1 MKLKHTLAG
10 LAVAACA
17 CLTALPT
24 QAGETTVGGKMYG
37 DFSYKSVKDADG
49 NKIDG
54 TGTGY
59 DGKRF
64 YVTVDHVIDEIWSLN
79 FTTDI
84 GDQNGAYDVYAKKA
98 YVQAKLRN
106 APVTVRAGSA
116 DLPWI
121 PAVEGL
127 YGFRYVENV
136 IVDRLKFG
144 TSADWGMHVMGKAAA
159 GRIDYQ
165 ASVVNGGGYKHPA
178 RSKTVDFAGRIGATP
193 VDGLNVAVGGYVG
206 KLGQEMETTAF
217 SQNASRADVVAA
229 YAKSGVK
236 VGGEFFQA
244 RQWKLVTTDQKD
256 KAQGFSGWASV
267 EVAPA
272 WTLFGRYDSARL
284 SKDLDPDYEDR
295 YFNVGIQYAAA
306 KGLVVSPVFKY
317 EKKQKSTTAA
327 NNNKVTE
334 FGIFAQAKF

>member
-1 MKLKHTLAG
+1 MKMKHTLAG
-10 LAVAACA
+10 LAVLAGVGLAAFPA
-17 CLTALPT
+17 H
-24 QAGETTVGGKMYG
+24 AGETTVSGKMYG

-49 NKIDG
+49 NKLDG

-64 YVTVDHVIDEIWSLN
+64 YITVGHVIDDVWSLN

-106 APVTVRAGSA
+106 APITVRAGSA

-121 PAVEGL
+121 PAVEGM

-136 IVDRLKFG
+136 LVDRLKFG
-144 TSADWGMHVMGKAAA
+144 TSADWGMHVMGKAAD
-159 GRIDYQ
+159 GRINYQ
-165 ASVVNGGGYKHPA
+165 ASAINGGGYKHPS
-178 RSKTVDFAGRIGATP
+178 RSKTVDFAGRLGATP

-206 KLGQEMETTAF
+206 RLGKEMETTAF
-217 SQNASRADVVAA
+217 SQNASRIDVMAA
-229 YAKSGVK
+229 YGKSGIK

-244 RQWKLVTTDQKD
+244 KQWKLVTTDRKD
-256 KAQGFSGWASV
+256 KAQGFSGWASA
-267 EVAPA
+267 EVAPD
-272 WTLFGRYDSARL
+272 WTLFGRFDSAKL
-284 SKDLDPDYEDR
+284 SKDLDPDYEDQ

-306 KGLVVSPVFKY
+306 KGVVVSPVFKY
-317 EKKQKSTTAA
+317 EKRQKSATAA
-327 NNNKVTE
+327 NDGKVTE